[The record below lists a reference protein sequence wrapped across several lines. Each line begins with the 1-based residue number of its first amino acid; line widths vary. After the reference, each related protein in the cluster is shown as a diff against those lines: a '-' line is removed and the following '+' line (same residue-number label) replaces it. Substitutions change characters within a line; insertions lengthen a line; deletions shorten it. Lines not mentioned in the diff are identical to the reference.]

1 VTLETQKTLKDAQ
14 GARLMTNTVHIF
26 VPVGKPSTVA
36 LKTTAAADRQ
46 EFVIGLLDNH
56 KHGSTEILNRL
67 QERLT
72 AQFGGI
78 NFVRHKKGDAG
89 KSAGLKI
96 IEDLAGRC
104 GVVVNGVAD

>member
-1 VTLETQKTLKDAQ
+1 
-14 GARLMTNTVHIF
+14 MTNTVQVF
-26 VPVGKPSTVA
+26 VPVGFASSAA
-36 LKTTAAADRQ
+36 LKTAVAAGRKD
-46 EFVIGLLDNH
+46 FVIGLLDNH

-67 QERLT
+67 QARLT

-89 KSAGLKI
+89 KGAGSKI

-104 GVVVNGVAD
+104 GVVINGVAD